1 MIHHISNHLQTHYP
15 IEITALQPAAR
26 GLVAETFLATSH
38 TGQRFFVKVNAKPFF
53 KNRLRQSAPAHAA
66 LAATLGHGV
75 NQPIATR
82 TGEWISVLGPALV
95 TVSQYIDAPNS
106 EQYDTAQFGRLIG
119 QIHQATA
126 RITTPM
132 QRVTTFEHDAIWRQ
146 LIACVFRPNDA
157 PWHAQLTERMQPWCT
172 MIAEHYDYLNELQRA
187 YPHHQHS
194 WVVTHGDAGG
204 NVVANNATD
213 LTIVDWDYLAL
224 AHPERDLWVFR
235 DDASFWR
242 GYLEVIP
249 DYQRDEY
256 QLQLA
261 AYRQY
266 FDYMVFILCEIYL
279 SPAHVDRQPHVDNLL
294 SLFDDTNWIQ
304 RLLRQA

>member
-1 MIHHISNHLQTHYP
+1 MVHHISNHLQTHYP
-15 IEITALQPAAR
+15 IKIDSIQPAAR

-38 TGQRFFVKVNAKPFF
+38 TGQRFFVKVNAKPYF

-66 LAATLGHGV
+66 LADTLGRGV
-75 NQPIATR
+75 NQPIATL
-82 TGEWISVLGPALV
+82 TGAWLSVYGPAIV
-95 TVSQYIDAPNS
+95 TISKYVDAPNN
-106 EQYDTAQFGRLIG
+106 EQYDTAAFGRLIG
-119 QIHQATA
+119 QIHQATT

-132 QRVTTFEHDAIWRQ
+132 QHVTTFEHDAIWRQ
-146 LIACVFRPNDA
+146 LMTRVYHPSSE
-157 PWHAQLTERMQPWCT
+157 PWHTQLTERMQPWRT
-172 MIAEHYDYLNELQRA
+172 LIAEHYDYLNELQRD
-187 YPHHQHS
+187 YPHHPHR
-194 WVVTHGDAGG
+194 WVITHGDAGG

-235 DDASFWR
+235 DDEPFWR
-242 GYLEVIP
+242 GYLEVMP
-249 DYQRDEY
+249 NYQRDAY

-279 SPAHVDRQPHVDNLL
+279 SPAYADRQPHIDNLL
-294 SLFDDTNWIQ
+294 SLFDETNWIQ
-304 RLLRQA
+304 RLLDRT